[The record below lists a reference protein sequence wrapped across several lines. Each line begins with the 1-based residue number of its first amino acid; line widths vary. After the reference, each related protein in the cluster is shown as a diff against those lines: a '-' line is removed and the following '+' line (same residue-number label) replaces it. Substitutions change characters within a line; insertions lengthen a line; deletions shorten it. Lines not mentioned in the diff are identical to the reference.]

1 MTLKTNGSIK
11 VMANEL
17 VGWQKKKMVGAA
29 HLTFSAAVVRCS
41 MHTRYTY
48 TAVVYFTARKS
59 FEKKSFKIIKSVLEG
74 KRK

>member
-1 MTLKTNGSIK
+1 
-11 VMANEL
+11 
-17 VGWQKKKMVGAA
+17 
-29 HLTFSAAVVRCS
+29 